1 MGSRRP
7 GLPVFFEP
15 GSSEQLT
22 FGLLI
27 CFLTLGIF
35 AFYRPNR
42 DPRDDTLQFLCL
54 VEVFI
59 ALLST
64 IVLRYDI
71 AFPDA
76 AVDTFL
82 TLTLLTPPALAMWY
96 EVQALLEDLGHGKRL
111 RRVAHA

>member
-1 MGSRRP
+1 MPRPPPPRPSRLLRP
-7 GLPVFFEP
+7 RPLTSDLPHP
-15 GSSEQLT
+15 PPPQ
-22 FGLLI
+22 
-27 CFLTLGIF
+27 
-35 AFYRPNR
+35 
-42 DPRDDTLQFLCL
+42 
-54 VEVFI
+54 VFI

-82 TLTLLTPPALAMWY
+82 TLTLLTPPGLAVWY

-111 RRVAHA
+111 RRVARA